1 MGKSFIIKIIIIC
14 LLTINA
20 YAIEKIVLFGDSLM
34 AGYGLSDDN
43 SLPVVLQENLE
54 AKGYNIEVINGSV
67 SGSTS
72 SGGLNRADWTL
83 TEPDTDLIILCL
95 GANDMLRG
103 IQPSE
108 TKGNLEKIIKMAQ
121 DKNIEI
127 ILAGMIA
134 PISHGLNY
142 KKKFDKIF
150 PDLSKKFKIQ
160 LIPFLLE
167 GVAMKPEFNLSDG
180 IHPNEKGTLI
190 ISKTLEKI
198 IIKTY
203 NKKN

>member
-1 MGKSFIIKIIIIC
+1 M
-14 LLTINA
+14 
-20 YAIEKIVLFGDSLM
+20 LFGDSLM
-34 AGYGLSDDN
+34 AGYGLSHAD
-43 SLPVVLQENLE
+43 SLPVVLEENLE
-54 AKGYNIEVINGSV
+54 ANGYNIEIVNGSV

-83 TEPDTDLIILCL
+83 TEPDIDLIILCL

-103 IQPSE
+103 IEPKE
-108 TKGNLEKIIKMAQ
+108 TKSNLKKIIKIAQ

-127 ILAGMIA
+127 ILGGMIA
-134 PISHGLNY
+134 PTSHGFAY

-150 PDLSKKFKIQ
+150 PDLAKEFKIK
-160 LIPFLLE
+160 LIPFLLD

-180 IHPNEKGTLI
+180 IHPNEKGTII
-190 ISKTLEKI
+190 ISRTLEEIILKI
-198 IIKTY
+198 Q

>member
-83 TEPDTDLIILCL
+83 TEPDIDLIILCL

-103 IQPSE
+103 IQPLE
-108 TKGNLEKIIKMAQ
+108 TKGNLEKIIKIAQ

-134 PISHGLNY
+134 PTSHGLTY

-150 PDLSKKFKIQ
+150 PDLAKKFKIEF
-160 LIPFLLE
+160 IPFLLE
-167 GVAMKPEFNLSDG
+167 GVALKAEFNLSDG

-190 ISKTLEKI
+190 ISKRLEKI
-198 IIKTY
+198 IMKTY

>member
-1 MGKSFIIKIIIIC
+1 
-14 LLTINA
+14 
-20 YAIEKIVLFGDSLM
+20 M

-43 SLPVVLQENLE
+43 SLPVVLEENLE
-54 AKGYNIEVINGSV
+54 AKGYNIEIVNGSV

-83 TEPDTDLIILCL
+83 SEPDIDLIILCL

-103 IQPSE
+103 IQP
-108 TKGNLEKIIKMAQ
+108 K
-121 DKNIEI
+121 IEI
-127 ILAGMIA
+127 VLAGMIA
-134 PISHGLNY
+134 PTSHGFSY

-150 PDLSKKFKIQ
+150 PNLAKKFKIE

-180 IHPNEKGTLI
+180 IHPNEKGTI
-190 ISKTLEKI
+190 IMSRTLEET